1 MWTWQNK
8 AKSVRLIKGLSR
20 TEWFAF
26 PNRPSRPKTISIP
39 GAMGENRNPHT
50 VSTVSRGTGALIV
63 LSSVEMCWSF
73 YLNEQV
79 FGADKHVPGRY
90 QSRNSALAGKG
101 VVEESLIEAL
111 YCFHQ
116 NNECSKCEVVH
127 TQRRPP

>member
-1 MWTWQNK
+1 
-8 AKSVRLIKGLSR
+8 
-20 TEWFAF
+20 
-26 PNRPSRPKTISIP
+26 
-39 GAMGENRNPHT
+39 
-50 VSTVSRGTGALIV
+50 
-63 LSSVEMCWSF
+63 MCWSF
-73 YLNEQV
+73 YLNEQI

-127 TQRRPP
+127 TQRRPPSLKKLFATRRCGFSRHRFAPSELLVGRGWWLDRPNLPALAICLD